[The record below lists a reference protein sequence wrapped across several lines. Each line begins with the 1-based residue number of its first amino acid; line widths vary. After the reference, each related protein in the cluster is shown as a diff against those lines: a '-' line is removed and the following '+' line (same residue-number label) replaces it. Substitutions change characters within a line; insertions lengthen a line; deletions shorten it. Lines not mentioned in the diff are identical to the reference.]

1 MILAESNYE
10 LQAALNGMS
19 HYCTIW
25 KLRINTSKTKIVI
38 FGNSGRK
45 SAENKY
51 VFKLR
56 ENVLDIMNEYVYLGV
71 CFQGNGHFT
80 LLGMKRL
87 YNQANRAMY
96 SLLSRSRKLG
106 LALDIQLQL
115 FDSLVVPISIYECE
129 IWGFSKL
136 DIAEQLHLQY
146 CRILLKVN
154 KQTPKCMLYAELG
167 R

>member
-1 MILAESNYE
+1 
-10 LQAALNGMS
+10 MS
-19 HYCTIW
+19 HYCIIW

-51 VFKLR
+51 VFKLG
-56 ENVLDIMNEYVYLGV
+56 ENVLEIMNEYVYLGV

-80 LLGMKRL
+80 LGMKRL

-106 LALDIQLQL
+106 LALDIQ
-115 FDSLVVPISIYECE
+115 
-129 IWGFSKL
+129 SKSV
-136 DIAEQLHLQY
+136 E
-146 CRILLKVN
+146 
-154 KQTPKCMLYAELG
+154 
-167 R
+167 